1 MSMTVGELIEYL
13 EQYDRDAKVLLM
25 TQQSWPFENAIE
37 GVISREEV
45 MERNREEDGEDAR
58 LRDGEEMSDVFI
70 LEGTQLRYGSKNA
83 WDGW

>member
-1 MSMTVGELIEYL
+1 MSITVGELIDLL
-13 EQYDRDAKVLLM
+13 EQYDRDAQVLLM
-25 TQQSWPFENAIE
+25 TQKSWPFENAIE

-45 MERNREEDGEDAR
+45 MERNREEDGEDVIPR
-58 LRDGEEMSDVFI
+58 EGEEKSDVFI